1 MIDQL
6 RTINVGAAQLP
17 AIRLGEARRSLERI
31 TSAIDEAAGRNV
43 ELLVLP
49 ESAYPAY
56 FLPSV
61 EAFRSASVIGHRE
74 FLDLLAER
82 ARRHRMHVVCGFVED
97 HGDRLQNAAA
107 LIDDTGAV
115 VGVARKLFMW
125 GNDNEVFAPGGKLD
139 TFACR
144 LGCVGIAICADVR
157 APETTAAL
165 AYRGAEIVTVPVCWV
180 NLAEKTG
187 EYYNPQPDFL
197 IEARTREI
205 GLPFVCANKVGVETE
220 TLSYCGQS
228 LITDAQANVLALAP
242 PDEPALVTAEIQ
254 TARACRP
261 ALPDWTWDR
270 ITSTQ
275 PAEEPNVGLQ
285 DPIKV
290 AAVPA
295 ALIARA
301 NRRRNILRALAAD
314 GVQVVVSA
322 LCPQDVAD
330 EMEVYSR
337 ALGLEWVG
345 LPSGRVMCARFGSYG
360 ALAGTA
366 LLSFAPARA
375 LALDGATILFV
386 MASPTGSDADGSA
399 ADNAALSILRAR
411 AAENRVY
418 LAAAGSSAVIIDP
431 SGAVVAR
438 SADGDPQTVIAT
450 IDLAAVRNKSVFPG
464 THIFEQRKPE
474 AYAAAFR

>member
-1 MIDQL
+1 MADQG

-17 AIRLGEARRSLERI
+17 ATRLGEARRALERI
-31 TSAIDEAAGRNV
+31 TSAMDEAAGRNV

-61 EAFRSASVIGHRE
+61 ETFRSARVIGHRE
-74 FLDLLAER
+74 LLSLLGER
-82 ARRHRMHVVCGFVED
+82 AKRHRMHVVCGFVED

-107 LIDDTGAV
+107 LIDDAGAV
-115 VGVARKLFMW
+115 VGVARKLFLW
-125 GNDNEVFAPGGKLD
+125 GSDNQVFAPGSELG

-144 LGCVGIAICADVR
+144 LGRVGIAICADVR

-180 NLAEKTG
+180 NLAEKPG

-205 GLPFVCANKVGVETE
+205 AVPFVCANKFGVETE

-228 LITDAQANVLALAP
+228 LITDAEANVLSLAP
-242 PDEPALVTAEIQ
+242 PDEAALITAEVQ
-254 TARACRP
+254 PARACKP
-261 ALPDWTWDR
+261 ALPDWTRDR

-275 PAEEPNVGLQ
+275 LAEEPHVGLD
-285 DPIKV
+285 DPVKV
-290 AAVPA
+290 AALPA
-295 ALIARA
+295 ALLARA
-301 NRRRNILRALAAD
+301 TGRRDILRTLAAD
-314 GVQVVVSA
+314 GVQVVVSP
-322 LCPQDVAD
+322 LGPQDIAD
-330 EMEVYSR
+330 EMEVYAR
-337 ALGLEWVG
+337 ALGLDWVG
-345 LPSGRVMCARFGSYG
+345 SPSDRVMCARFGSYG
-360 ALAGTA
+360 ALSGSD

-375 LALDGATILFV
+375 LALDGAAILFV
-386 MASPTGSDADGSA
+386 PGPPLTSDADGPRA
-399 ADNAALSILRAR
+399 HNAPLSILRTR

-418 LAAAGSSAVIIDP
+418 LAAAGASATVIDP
-431 SGAVVAR
+431 SGAIVAR
-438 SADGDPQTVIAT
+438 SDNGEPRPVIAT
-450 IDLAAVRNKSVFPG
+450 IDLAAAQDKCVFPG